1 MPLSKTESNFLQAND
16 TTTPLS
22 MRSILYKLAHRLI
35 STSPSPSYQSADRFH
50 LHLYILRELG
60 LLDEAHKLL
69 DSDVGRSICATNLSC
84 NEIRRDI
91 WKLQGL
97 TNDEGDRA
105 EKLIIEKKFVKF
117 YYNEILLTTV

>member
-1 MPLSKTESNFLQAND
+1 MTFHENQLNLLQAND
-16 TTTPLS
+16 TTTPHS

-35 STSPSPSYQSADRFH
+35 NTSPSPSYQSADRFN
-50 LHLYILRELG
+50 LHLSILRELG

-97 TNDEGDRA
+97 TIDEGNHA
-105 EKLIIEKKFVKF
+105 ENLITEKKFV
-117 YYNEILLTTV
+117 